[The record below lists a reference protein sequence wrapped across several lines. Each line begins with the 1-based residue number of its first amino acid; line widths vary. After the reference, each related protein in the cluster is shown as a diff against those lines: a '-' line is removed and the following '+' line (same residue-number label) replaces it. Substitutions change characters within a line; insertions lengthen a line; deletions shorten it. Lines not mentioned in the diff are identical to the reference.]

1 MVAIPITDDQPGIA
15 ARIVWRVGKLVK
27 LSSLD
32 VENMRETITK
42 VLNIPS
48 YKQNAVRLQE
58 SINRSGGV
66 NLAVDIIEQAISTKK
81 PVIDRQAG

>member
-15 ARIVWRVGKLVK
+15 ARIVWKVGKLVK

-66 NLAVDIIEQAISTKK
+66 NLAVDII
-81 PVIDRQAG
+81 D